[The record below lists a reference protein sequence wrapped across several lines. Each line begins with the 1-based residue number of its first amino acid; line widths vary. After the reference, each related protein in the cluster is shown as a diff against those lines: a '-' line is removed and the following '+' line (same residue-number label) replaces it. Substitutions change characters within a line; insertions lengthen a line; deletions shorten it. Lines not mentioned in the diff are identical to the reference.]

1 MARRIA
7 PDGDAVR
14 AARAN
19 LVEVYGKLLG
29 AGIGGCATMLIG
41 WDPLVVFA
49 AVVCGGVLGH
59 FLFDREPE
67 LPRVERPKSVEEL
80 LSEGRERRAR
90 EQRQRRPVP
99 PPPPPQATVEQR
111 ALVDA
116 LAPLFV
122 EVGRVD
128 GEVVGDEIRAV
139 REFFQHELGFD
150 EGGLE
155 ALRVALKAAIAAPA
169 SELSELVKR
178 HRGAV
183 KPSLRVS
190 VLRGLYAMVLADAE
204 MRRSERDALRHVVQH
219 FNLSDEQL
227 RQVTKEFFGS
237 GEAHYATLGLT
248 DAASDDEIRS
258 AWRRLAAE
266 HHPDKAAALGPTEAA
281 AAEKRFRELK
291 EAWEALQQLR
301 GL

>member
-1 MARRIA
+1 MA
-7 PDGDAVR
+7 
-14 AARAN
+14 
-19 LVEVYGKLLG
+19 VYGKLLG
-29 AGIGGCATMLIG
+29 AGIGGCATMLFG

-67 LPRVERPKSVEEL
+67 PPRVERPKSVDEL

-90 EQRQRRPVP
+90 EQRQRRPVS
-99 PPPPPQATVEQR
+99 PPPPPQPTAEQR
-111 ALVDA
+111 TLVDA

-122 EVGRVD
+122 EVARVD
-128 GEVVGDEIRAV
+128 GDVVGDEIRAT
-139 REFFQHELGFD
+139 REFFQQELAFD
-150 EGGLE
+150 EAGLE
-155 ALRVALKAAIAAPA
+155 ALRVALKRELAEPA
-169 SELSELVKR
+169 RELAGLVKTN
-178 HRGAV
+178 RGAV
-183 KPSLRVS
+183 KPALRVS

-219 FNLSDEQL
+219 FNLSEEQL
-227 RQVTKEFFGS
+227 REVTKAFFGS
-237 GEAHYATLGLT
+237 GEEHYARLGLSET
-248 DAASDDEIRS
+248 ASDDEIRS

-266 HHPDKAAALGPTEAA
+266 HHPDKVASLGPAEAA
-281 AAEKRFRELK
+281 AAETRFRELK